1 MSSTKGIES
10 KIIALI
16 MGIELKS
23 FTKDNG
29 EELQYYKITWHDKK
43 SKITLSTKVDMEV
56 EEFLRLGIEEY
67 EFYNITL
74 SFSVYKLQGRDC
86 ISCKI
91 TNINPL

>member
-1 MSSTKGIES
+1 MNSTKGIEA
-10 KIIALI
+10 KITALI

-43 SKITLSTKVDMEV
+43 SKITLSSKVDMEV

-91 TNINPL
+91 VDINPL